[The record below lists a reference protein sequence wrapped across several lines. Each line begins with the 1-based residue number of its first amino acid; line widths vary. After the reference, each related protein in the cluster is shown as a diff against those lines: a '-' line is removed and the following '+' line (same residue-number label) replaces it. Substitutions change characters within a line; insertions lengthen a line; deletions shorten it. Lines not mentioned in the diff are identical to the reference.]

1 MTANGRLRWQD
12 KMQVKYPHADLLEA
26 AQYPRAED
34 RALAALEQLQMDAG
48 DAGPEEKAAAA
59 KNRPTQ
65 IGGYQTAAKSML
77 ADVGR
82 ENKGMLKEMASRQA
96 KVPAYRVND
105 ASEYLGQE
113 WKY

>member
-48 DAGPEEKAAAA
+48 PL
-59 KNRPTQ
+59 
-65 IGGYQTAAKSML
+65 S
-77 ADVGR
+77 
-82 ENKGMLKEMASRQA
+82 SRQWPQ
-96 KVPAYRVND
+96 VSHRRQLLCWPTF
-105 ASEYLGQE
+105 GQGI
-113 WKY
+113 YH